1 MTTAVVRELFEPYPF
16 FRHPEPWF
24 LFERGRRQV
33 VHAWER
39 VSADTLRTGDA
50 ERLHAARDDYQA
62 ILLGYL
68 KVLDGYLMLAG
79 RFGDEFDFPPQEL
92 GDRVSET
99 RDEIQKHYD
108 SLFPR
113 WQTLDDLEGILLE
126 RITPSNAELKELA
139 KRYPPP
145 QAWYEETA
153 NPFEPE
159 ESR

>member
-1 MTTAVVRELFEPYPF
+1 MVAAVVRELFEPYPF
-16 FRHPEPWF
+16 FHHPEPWF
-24 LFERGRRQV
+24 LFEHGRRRV

-39 VSADTLRTGDA
+39 VCAEALRTGDA

-68 KVLDGYLMLAG
+68 KLLDGYLMLAG
-79 RFGDEFDFPPQEL
+79 RFGGEFDFPPQEL
-92 GDRVSET
+92 ADRLNET

-113 WQTLDDLEGILLE
+113 WQTLDDLEAILLE

-139 KRYPPP
+139 KKYPPP
-145 QAWYEETA
+145 PSWYEETE
-153 NPFEPE
+153 NPFEPAE
-159 ESR
+159 